1 MKNKIKKLKLP
12 LNKMTGNEKNYTAV
26 LLEDV
31 NSNMKA
37 FWEVLSS
44 TQNDVGELKD
54 DISGLKEKGDATWN
68 ILQSVKEKGDATF
81 EQAGIITERLVSV
94 EFKLDDLMKEISFIK
109 EEIKSLK
116 TSLSAKADKEKL
128 ATLEFKI
135 VRIEKYLKLAQ

>member
-12 LNKMTGNEKNYTAV
+12 LSKMTGNEKDYTAV

-37 FWEVLSS
+37 FWEVLS
-44 TQNDVGELKD
+44 G
-54 DISGLKEKGDATWN
+54 
-68 ILQSVKEKGDATF
+68 VKEKGDATF
-81 EQAGIITERLVSV
+81 EQVGRMTE
-94 EFKLDDLMKEISFIK
+94 KLDSMETRLDSM
-109 EEIKSLK
+109 EIKLDELISAVSLIKGEIEALK